1 MAPDVAQAKEALE
14 SAVEGYGA
22 DEMPLGSYAALIGIF
37 NAGLAASLIAARL
50 SGRELPQRLAWS
62 EIALFGLATHRLSRL
77 LAKDKVTAAVR
88 APFTEYQA
96 KGGPAEVEE
105 KARGTGVQRAIGE
118 LVLCPYCL
126 DQWVATGFVTGSVFA
141 PRLTRMLAG
150 IFGTVAIADFLQ
162 IAYKASQRKL

>member
-1 MAPDVAQAKEALE
+1 MATNVTEAVE

-22 DEMPLGSYAALIGIF
+22 EDIPLGTYALLIGIF
-37 NAGLAASLIAARL
+37 NAGLAGSFLAAKL
-50 SGRELPQRLAWS
+50 SGRDLPGRLELS
-62 EIALFGLATHRLSRL
+62 DIALFGVATHRLSRL
-77 LAKDKVTAAVR
+77 VSKAKVTAPIR

-105 KARGTGVQRAIGE
+105 KARGDGLQRVVGE

-126 DQWVATGFVTGSVFA
+126 DQWVAASFVTGSVFA
-141 PRLTRMLAG
+141 PRLTRLVAG

-162 IAYKASQRKL
+162 IAYRASQQKL